1 MVRRISVPHILR
13 VLSWIGV
20 WLIGGMAIVAAQSPQ
35 ERIQALETA
44 LHTQPNDVP
53 KLVTLGRLYAETGR
67 SPDGLKL
74 LERAVAIAPHDP
86 AARVWFGSVQTQM
99 ARTTEDL
106 GERLQWAKKGMK
118 TMDEAVEDFPTT
130 AVVYIVRGINGVR
143 MPDQFRRY
151 VLAIQDFNKVLELK
165 AQNPSAVPD
174 EPLPLVY
181 LNLGLAYKKNAQKA
195 EARATWERGR
205 QLYPQAKEAALID
218 KGLHDL

>member
-1 MVRRISVPHILR
+1 MQELE
-13 VLSWIGV
+13 
-20 WLIGGMAIVAAQSPQ
+20 AAL
-35 ERIQALETA
+35 QA
-44 LHTQPNDVP
+44 QPNDVP
-53 KLVTLGRLYAETGR
+53 KLVVLARLYADAGR
-67 SPDGLKL
+67 IPDGLKL

-86 AARVWFGSVQTQM
+86 AARVWLGSVQTQM

-165 AQNPSAVPD
+165 VQDPAMVSD
-174 EPLPLVY
+174 EPMPLVY
-181 LNLGLAYKKNAQKA
+181 LHLGLAYKKNNQKA

-218 KGLHDL
+218 KELHDL